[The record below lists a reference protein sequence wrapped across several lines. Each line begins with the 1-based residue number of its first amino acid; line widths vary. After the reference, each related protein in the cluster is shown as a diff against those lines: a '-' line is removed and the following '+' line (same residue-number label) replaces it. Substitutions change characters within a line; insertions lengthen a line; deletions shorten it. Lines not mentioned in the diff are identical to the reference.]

1 MCSSGGN
8 LFELT
13 DAISNKSLPSELINY
28 PFAQMNGET
37 PLIVAVKNKN
47 EQAVQWLLNAGA
59 DLYVSDEALKFII
72 IQPLGFDY

>member
-1 MCSSGGN
+1 M
-8 LFELT
+8 FELT

-47 EQAVQWLLNAGA
+47 EKAVQWLLNAGA
-59 DLYVSDEALKFII
+59 DLYVSD
-72 IQPLGFDY
+72 